1 MQLKTILR
9 YYFSPISL
17 AKISTPREG
26 IYHNR
31 NNIHLPFNLTMSILV
46 SQPEDKPVTV
56 QNIYIYIFKVPCK
69 VIYCVICN
77 CNILERT

>member
-9 YYFSPISL
+9 YCFSPISL

-31 NNIHLPFNLTMSILV
+31 NNI
-46 SQPEDKPVTV
+46 
-56 QNIYIYIFKVPCK
+56 YIYSLI
-69 VIYCVICN
+69 
-77 CNILERT
+77 